1 MNEFN
6 GKVVIVT
13 GGTRGIGRAIAEQF
27 AEQGARV
34 TVVGTNAERAAAAAQ
49 EIGYG
54 AIGVGADVSNYE
66 DCQAMVASTIEV
78 FGRLDILVNNA
89 GIAGERALMG
99 DNSLE
104 NWQQVVDINL
114 NGVFYSSKAALP
126 QMQKAGGGAIVN
138 IASIDGLIG
147 LAGVAPYVSA
157 KHAVVGL
164 TKNCALEYGKDNIRC
179 NSVAPGFVATDMTD
193 ECFAKEEHDM
203 ISAMTALKRPAQ
215 PVEVANMATWLAS
228 EKASY
233 VTGACFVV
241 DGGLTSGFGD

>member
-1 MNEFN
+1 M
-6 GKVVIVT
+6 
-13 GGTRGIGRAIAEQF
+13 A
-27 AEQGARV
+27 
-34 TVVGTNAERAAAAAQ
+34 
-49 EIGYG
+49 
-54 AIGVGADVSNYE
+54 
-66 DCQAMVASTIEV
+66 
-78 FGRLDILVNNA
+78 
-89 GIAGERALMG
+89 

-179 NSVAPGFVATDMTD
+179 NSVAPGFVATPP
-193 ECFAKEEHDM
+193 
-203 ISAMTALKRPAQ
+203 I
-215 PVEVANMATWLAS
+215 
-228 EKASY
+228 
-233 VTGACFVV
+233 
-241 DGGLTSGFGD
+241 